1 MAFPTP
7 QINPIHNNSK
17 LKPWGHLGRFMTIGH
32 VVFTL
37 VNPEYVVSWPVLSC
51 LHPVL
56 WWKLVST
63 GVSTQPKEPGGLGP
77 GLSWN
82 VLSLIFLSCCQVLP
96 LDLSSLPLTLESQR
110 PKPPP
115 ASDSPKAVCRCSL
128 SEANTVSLTQFY
140 LPSLSVCPST
150 HGLSLNMMPKY
161 VLTSTKQGGHLYYSP
176 DLVSALP
183 DLGVGTS

>member
-1 MAFPTP
+1 
-7 QINPIHNNSK
+7 
-17 LKPWGHLGRFMTIGH
+17 MTIGH

-37 VNPEYVVSWPVLSC
+37 VNPEYVVSRSALSC
-51 LHPVL
+51 LCPVL

-82 VLSLIFLSCCQVLP
+82 VLSLIFLSCCQLLL

-110 PKPPP
+110 PKPRP
-115 ASDSPKAVCRCSL
+115 ASDSTKAVCCCSL
-128 SEANTVSLTQFY
+128 SEANTVNLTQFY

-161 VLTSTKQGGHLYYSP
+161 VLTSTKQNRAVTSTIPQILC
-176 DLVSALP
+176 LLALP
-183 DLGVGTS
+183 GSCPASLGVGTS